1 MCSRIKV
8 FWTIATA
15 FVHFLLFQHTY
26 ESANHFPKPHLLAL
40 VFVVILKPTYERLVF
55 VCLSKVS
62 DGQLDDA
69 LKEKEELEQTCAE
82 LKLQMAQVRPVPL
95 RVILTVR
102 YNKITILCGE
112 KSRFLTVCD
121 NCLKK
126 RHLHSEMRVFRCT
139 FPFYNR
145 HEVPR
150 LVKAGV
156 HYRCVALELT
166 LVFNRDL

>member
-1 MCSRIKV
+1 M
-8 FWTIATA
+8 
-15 FVHFLLFQHTY
+15 HFLLFQHTY
-26 ESANHFPKPHLLAL
+26 ESANHSPKPHLLAF
-40 VFVVILKPTYERLVF
+40 VFVVILKPTYERLVL

-69 LKEKEELEQTCAE
+69 LKEREELEQTCAE

-95 RVILTVR
+95 RVILTAR

-112 KSRFLTVCD
+112 KSRLLTVCD